1 MKKVLF
7 FAVAAIALAACSK
20 TYEVTPSAQKAIDF
34 GSWAESLTKA
44 PKTEFAEN
52 DVFDVFGY
60 KWKGTEDSQTE
71 KTTVFDGIDVKKTS
85 AGWVY
90 AGVNSQTIRYWD
102 PSFAGYTFFAAYP
115 PEVVST
121 STSPAQ
127 DGLFTASDI
136 TYDGTDE
143 KLLVAGKKTVLN
155 ASFGSTVDLMFYHTA
170 AKVDFKFKKHA
181 DLASSEVSVT
191 AFSLANIRTK
201 GSYAVA
207 SYDAANNN
215 KPVGATVNS
224 IAGLGWTP
232 DATPTVN
239 SAAAPY
245 VMASAAT
252 SVANATAAVALL
264 SDLIVMPQEFATG
277 TGAQTFSIAYTITD
291 EAGQE
296 NTYTPDP
303 IEIRL
308 FDNTDV
314 DNDTVNNATVGKWLP
329 GVHYTY
335 TITINAN
342 SIVFSADISSWSTLT
357 ENGHYYLIN

>member
-60 KWKGTEDSQTE
+60 KWKGTEDSQTAP
-71 KTTVFDGIDVKKTS
+71 TTVFDGIDVKKTS

-102 PSFAGYTFFAAYP
+102 PSFAGYTFYAAYP
-115 PEVVST
+115 AGVVST

-127 DGLFTASDI
+127 NGLFTTSDI

-143 KLLVAGKKTVLN
+143 KLLVAGKKTVFN

-170 AKVDFKFKKHA
+170 AKVDFKFKKHT
-181 DLASSEVSVT
+181 DLASSQVSVT

-207 SYDAANNN
+207 SYDAAN
-215 KPVGATVNS
+215 KPVGATVSS

-232 DATPTVN
+232 DATSLN

-252 SVANATAAVALL
+252 SVADATAAVALL

-308 FDNTDV
+308 FDNTDT
-314 DNDTVNNATVGKWLP
+314 DTDNNATVGKWLP

-342 SIVFSADISSWSTLT
+342 SIVFSADISDWSTLT

>member
-44 PKTEFAEN
+44 PKTEFAED

-60 KWKGTEDSQTE
+60 KWKGTEDSQTAP
-71 KTTVFDGIDVKKTS
+71 TTVFDGIDVKKTS

-115 PEVVST
+115 AEVVST

-127 DGLFTASDI
+127 NGLFTTSDI

-155 ASFGSTVDLMFYHTA
+155 AGFGSTVNLMFYHTA

-201 GSYAVA
+201 GSYAVNG
-207 SYDAANNN
+207 YDADN
-215 KPVGATVNS
+215 KPVGAPVNN

-252 SVANATAAVALL
+252 SAPTETAAVALL

-291 EAGQE
+291 EAGQV
-296 NTYTPDP
+296 NTYTPDA
-303 IEIRL
+303 IEIKM

-314 DNDTVNNATVGKWLP
+314 DTDTANNATVGKWLP

-342 SIVFSADISSWSTLT
+342 SIVFSAGVSPWSTLT

>member
-7 FAVAAIALAACSK
+7 FAVAAIVLAACSK

-44 PKTEFAEN
+44 PKTAFAED

-60 KWKGTEDSQTE
+60 KWKGSDASQTE
-71 KTTVFDGIDVKKTS
+71 KTTVFDGIDVKKNS
-85 AGWVY
+85 NGSWVY

-115 PEVVST
+115 DGVVST
-121 STSPAQ
+121 SPSPAQ

-136 TYDGTDE
+136 TYDGTNE
-143 KLLVAGKKTVLN
+143 KLLVAGKKTVFN
-155 ASFGSTVDLMFYHTA
+155 ASFGSTVDLLFYHTA

-181 DLASSEVSVT
+181 DLASSAVSVT
-191 AFSLANIRTK
+191 AFSLANIRTI
-201 GSYAVA
+201 GSYAVNG
-207 SYDAANNN
+207 YDADD
-215 KPVGATVNS
+215 KPVGVSVNS

-252 SVANATAAVALL
+252 SAPTETAAVALL

-291 EAGQE
+291 EAGQV
-296 NTYTPDP
+296 NTYTPDA
-303 IEIRL
+303 IEIRM

-314 DNDTVNNATVGKWLP
+314 GTDTVNNATVGKWLP

-342 SIVFSADISSWSTLT
+342 SIVFSADISPWSTLT